1 MTISYKDS
9 GVDKE
14 EGYRTVEKIKDKVK
28 STYSANVMNEIGSF
42 GALYKLGDYKKP
54 VLVSG
59 TDGVGTKLKIA
70 FETGK
75 YDTVGIDCVA
85 MCVNDILCH
94 GAKPLFFL
102 DYLACGKLDSD
113 VSSEII
119 KGVADGCLQAGASLI
134 GGETAE
140 MPGFYTVGEY
150 DIAGFAVGAVE
161 EEEIVNG
168 SNIEEGNAI
177 IAISSSGPHSNG
189 FSLIRKLFADL
200 NEVYENKRIWEHLLT
215 PTKIYVKSIQKL
227 MESVKINGMAHI
239 TGGGLIE
246 NVPRTIPD
254 GLCAN
259 IDKKK
264 VEIHPIFKHE
274 YFKKVTEDELWGTFN
289 MGVGFVVIV
298 KKEDAEKTID
308 ILKENGENAY
318 EIGYIS
324 KGENKLC
331 LK

>member
-85 MCVNDILCH
+85 MCINDILCH

-161 EEEIVNG
+161 EDEIVNG
-168 SNIEEGNAI
+168 SKIEEGDTI

-189 FSLIRKLFADL
+189 FSLIRKLFVDL

-215 PTKIYVKSIQKL
+215 PTKIYVKSIHKL

-246 NVPRTIPD
+246 NVPRTIPE

-259 IDKKK
+259 IDRKKI
-264 VEIHPIFKHE
+264 EIHPIFKHG

-298 KKEDAEKTID
+298 KKEDAEKTIG